1 MDIIVSGLL
10 LSGTYALV
18 AMGLNLQYG
27 VARIMNL
34 ANGELLVLGALASF
48 WLYTTSQISPL
59 FTVLLVAPIAF
70 VGNWLIYRF
79 LLIPLVRRS
88 KTQGHLEVD
97 SILAT
102 FGMSFIL
109 IGLMVS
115 IEGGFFVYK
124 YLSIPIS
131 ILGSTTSLSRLVAFI
146 IAALIGSMLYLW
158 LNHTRSGVAV
168 RAVSV
173 STEASGLVG
182 INVPRVSALAFAL
195 GGAITAV
202 GGALIS
208 TFITLDASIGVVFTL
223 KALIIVIMG
232 GVGDIRGAIVAAI
245 ILGVVETT
253 VATLIDP
260 GLTLAAAYFIFLN
273 YSVISS
279 TGPLWEASVMKPSGW
294 IELLFAAILV
304 FLAIFIPLFSNGYW
318 LSIAVTAMM
327 YIALSTS
334 WALFSG
340 PTHYISLATGAFYGV
355 GGYLGWCW
363 DVRLPIKFLVDARYK
378 PNCCCL
384 ACLFDRHRDSTSVG
398 CIFCN
403 FYTGPSRND
412 PQPCFM
418 GTK

>member
-158 LNHTRSGVAV
+158 LNHTRFGIAV

-260 GLTLAAAYFIFLN
+260 GLTLAAAYFIFL
-273 YSVISS
+273 I
-279 TGPLWEASVMKPSGW
+279 
-294 IELLFAAILV
+294 ILLFR
-304 FLAIFIPLFSNGYW
+304 PQGLFGRRQ
-318 LSIAVTAMM
+318 L
-327 YIALSTS
+327 
-334 WALFSG
+334 
-340 PTHYISLATGAFYGV
+340 
-355 GGYLGWCW
+355 
-363 DVRLPIKFLVDARYK
+363 
-378 PNCCCL
+378 
-384 ACLFDRHRDSTSVG
+384 
-398 CIFCN
+398 
-403 FYTGPSRND
+403 
-412 PQPCFM
+412 
-418 GTK
+418 

>member
-1 MDIIVSGLL
+1 MDIIVSGFL

-34 ANGELLVLGALASF
+34 ANGEVLVFGALASF

-59 FTVLLVAPIAF
+59 LTIILVIPISF
-70 VGNWLIYRF
+70 LGNWLIYRF
-79 LLIPLVRRS
+79 LLTPLVQRS

-109 IGLMVS
+109 IGIMVS
-115 IEGGFFVYK
+115 IEGGFFAYN
-124 YLSIPIS
+124 YLSMPIS
-131 ILGSTTSLSRLVAFI
+131 IIGSTTSLNRLLAFI
-146 IAALIGSMLYLW
+146 IAVFIGSMLYLW

-195 GGAITAV
+195 GGVVTAV

-232 GVGDIRGAIVAAI
+232 GVGDIRGAIVAAV

-260 GLTLAAAYFIFLN
+260 GLTLAAAYFIFLL
-273 YSVISS
+273 I
-279 TGPLWEASVMKPSGW
+279 
-294 IELLFAAILV
+294 LLFR
-304 FLAIFIPLFSNGYW
+304 PQGLFGRRT
-318 LSIAVTAMM
+318 L
-327 YIALSTS
+327 
-334 WALFSG
+334 
-340 PTHYISLATGAFYGV
+340 
-355 GGYLGWCW
+355 
-363 DVRLPIKFLVDARYK
+363 
-378 PNCCCL
+378 
-384 ACLFDRHRDSTSVG
+384 
-398 CIFCN
+398 
-403 FYTGPSRND
+403 
-412 PQPCFM
+412 
-418 GTK
+418 

>member
-1 MDIIVSGLL
+1 MDIIVSGFL

-34 ANGELLVLGALASF
+34 ANGEVLVLGALASF

-59 FTVLLVAPIAF
+59 LTIILVIPISF
-70 VGNWLIYRF
+70 LGNWLIYRF
-79 LLIPLVRRS
+79 LLTPLVKRS

-109 IGLMVS
+109 IGIMVS
-115 IEGGFFVYK
+115 IEGGFFAYN
-124 YLSIPIS
+124 YLSMPIS
-131 ILGSTTSLSRLVAFI
+131 IIGSTTSLNRLLAFI
-146 IAALIGSMLYLW
+146 IAVFIGSMLYLW

-195 GGAITAV
+195 GGVVTAV

-232 GVGDIRGAIVAAI
+232 GVGDIRGAIVAAV

-260 GLTLAAAYFIFLN
+260 GLTLAAAYFIFLL
-273 YSVISS
+273 I
-279 TGPLWEASVMKPSGW
+279 
-294 IELLFAAILV
+294 LLFR
-304 FLAIFIPLFSNGYW
+304 PQGLFGRRT
-318 LSIAVTAMM
+318 L
-327 YIALSTS
+327 
-334 WALFSG
+334 
-340 PTHYISLATGAFYGV
+340 
-355 GGYLGWCW
+355 
-363 DVRLPIKFLVDARYK
+363 
-378 PNCCCL
+378 
-384 ACLFDRHRDSTSVG
+384 
-398 CIFCN
+398 
-403 FYTGPSRND
+403 
-412 PQPCFM
+412 
-418 GTK
+418 